1 MHDIYLLK
9 HDDTG
14 IVECIIIL
22 NGFKYNGAISE
33 PLIEENE
40 TENLKNIKKSST
52 MECFEENCFEN
63 TSNKACSF
71 FGFTTD
77 SGWADVES
85 FAGSVVITVGV
96 GIATGVIT
104 ISCAPAFVAG
114 ALIVGGYLLIVDSH
128 GIFSGLA
135 NESDWIGLGIDT
147 SMLGIGMGISKITYK
162 AMEEGFKLMTKEYVT
177 SSLVIETSYEI
188 NNFLMGMKIASEECI
203 NYVRDKLI
211 EKPIYEQVS
220 DFMGW
225 D

>member
-1 MHDIYLLK
+1 
-9 HDDTG
+9 
-14 IVECIIIL
+14 
-22 NGFKYNGAISE
+22 
-33 PLIEENE
+33 
-40 TENLKNIKKSST
+40 

-147 SMLGIGMGISKITYK
+147 AMLGIGMGISKITYK